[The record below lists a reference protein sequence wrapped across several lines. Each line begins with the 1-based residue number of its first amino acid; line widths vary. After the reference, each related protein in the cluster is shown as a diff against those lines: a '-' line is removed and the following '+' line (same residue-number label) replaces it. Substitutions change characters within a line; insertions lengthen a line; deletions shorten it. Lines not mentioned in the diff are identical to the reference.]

1 MEIKEASGAVIS
13 NNPEEATFQNAL
25 GPEPCHTFESS
36 QEAEEAA
43 GCSLKKDSNPM
54 VMMPKKCV

>member
-1 MEIKEASGAVIS
+1 MEIKEAGGAVIS

-54 VMMPKKCV
+54 VTMPKECV